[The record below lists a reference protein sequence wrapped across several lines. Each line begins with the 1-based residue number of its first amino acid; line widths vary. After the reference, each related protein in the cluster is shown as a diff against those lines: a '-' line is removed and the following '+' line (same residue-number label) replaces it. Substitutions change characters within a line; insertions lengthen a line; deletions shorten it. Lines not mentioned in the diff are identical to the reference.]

1 MTSIQEI
8 SRDNISILAHLATQ
22 LWTDTHFDEMSEHF
36 EEVLLAE
43 HPTAFLLLQDQ
54 KPIGFIELSV
64 RQDYVEGAEDMPVAY
79 IEGIFVDNVFRKKGL
94 ALQLIHKAE
103 QWARSQG
110 YTQLCS
116 DSELANT
123 GSIIFHQKAGFDE
136 VGRIVCFVKNLN

>member
-79 IEGIFVDNVFRKKGL
+79 VEGIYVDNVFRKKGL
-94 ALQLIHKAE
+94 ASNSFIKPNNGHVHKDTRNFV
-103 QWARSQG
+103 Q
-110 YTQLCS
+110 TQNLPIQAV
-116 DSELANT
+116 LY
-123 GSIIFHQKAGFDE
+123 SIKKLVSKKLEGLY
-136 VGRIVCFVKNLN
+136 VL

>member
-8 SRDNISILAHLATQ
+8 SRDTISAIAHLATQ
-22 LWTDTHFDEMSEHF
+22 LWPDTNTDEMFEHF
-36 EEVLLAE
+36 EEVLLAD

-79 IEGIFVDNVFRKKGL
+79 IEGIYVDNVYRKKGL
-94 ALQLIHKAE
+94 AIQLIHKAE

-123 GSIIFHQKAGFDE
+123 GSIIFHQKAGFEE

>member
-8 SRDNISILAHLATQ
+8 SRDNISAIAHLATQ
-22 LWTDTHFDEMSEHF
+22 LWPDTNTDEMFEHF
-36 EEVLLAE
+36 EEVLLAD
-43 HPTAFLLLQDQ
+43 HPTAFLLLQNQ
-54 KPIGFIELSV
+54 NPIGFIELSV

-79 IEGIFVDNVFRKKGL
+79 IEGIYVDNIYRKKGL
-94 ALQLIHKAE
+94 AIQLIHKAE

-123 GSIIFHQKAGFDE
+123 GSIIFHQKAGFEE